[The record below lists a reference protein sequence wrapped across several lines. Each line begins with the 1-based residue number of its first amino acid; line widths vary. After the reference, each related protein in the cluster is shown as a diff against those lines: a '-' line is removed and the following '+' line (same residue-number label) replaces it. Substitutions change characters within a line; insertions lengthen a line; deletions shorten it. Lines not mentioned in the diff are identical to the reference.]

1 MKGALNHF
9 QTLNALKT
17 RKDLSMILFGESLN
31 VISNVIGKEFK
42 EPDPA
47 KRNPEPIQKEVIE
60 QKEKGMDYIDI
71 NLGPAKKFGT
81 ELMPWV
87 VNVVQ
92 EAVPGMPLLLDS
104 SNIDAIEAGLKVAKP
119 ADKPHIVNSI
129 MARPERYEV
138 MVPMTAKYDADFVAL
153 MWGPEGLPR
162 DENERAALAVE
173 LLYFANEAGIP
184 NEKIWVD
191 GIVTPVNIQQPQA
204 ISLMEFQGM
213 LQDIAPGARSTCGLS
228 NISNGPPNHLRPI
241 LNQTYMVML
250 MKHGMESVISDPLD
264 TQLTAIAK
272 GQRQDIVD
280 LIYGIMD
287 GNQPDMASLD
297 KEMQDYA
304 KTVNVILGN
313 TLYSDSW
320 LEL

>member
-1 MKGALNHF
+1 
-9 QTLNALKT
+9 
-17 RKDLSMILFGESLN
+17 MILFGESLN
-31 VISNVIGKEFK
+31 VISNVIGKQFK
-42 EPDPA
+42 EADPA
-47 KRNPEPIQKEVIE
+47 KRDPEPIQKEVIM

-119 ADKPHIVNSI
+119 ASKPHIVNSI
-129 MARPERYEV
+129 MARPERYEK
-138 MVPMTAKYDADFVAL
+138 MVPMTAQYDADFVAL

-204 ISLMEFQGM
+204 ISLMQFQGM
-213 LQDIAPGARSTCGLS
+213 LQDIAPGAQSTCGLS

-250 MKHGMESVISDPLD
+250 QKYGMASVISDPLD
-264 TQLTAIAK
+264 EKLTAIAK
-272 GQRQDIVD
+272 GKHPEIVD
-280 LIYGIMD
+280 LVYSIMD
-287 GNQPDMASLD
+287 GTQPDMASLS
-297 KEMQDYA
+297 KELSDYA

>member
-1 MKGALNHF
+1 ML
-9 QTLNALKT
+9 L
-17 RKDLSMILFGESLN
+17 IGESLN
-31 VISNVIGKEFK
+31 VISKKIGRAFK
-42 EPDPA
+42 ERDP
-47 KRNPEPIQKEVIE
+47 KPIQEE
-60 QKEKGMDYIDI
+60 ALFQREKGMDYIDI
-71 NLGPAKKFGT
+71 NLGPAKKDGH

-87 VNVVQ
+87 VKTVQ
-92 EAVPGMPLLLDS
+92 EVVSDTPLALDT
-104 SNIDAIEAGLKVAKP
+104 SNIDAIAAALKVAKEVP
-119 ADKPHIVNSI
+119 GKPHIINSI
-129 MARPERYEV
+129 MCRPERYEK
-138 MVPMTAKYDADFVAL
+138 MVPIAAETNADFIAL

-162 DENERAALAVE
+162 DENERAALCVE
-173 LLYFANEAGIP
+173 LLYFANEAGIA

-204 ISLMEFQGM
+204 ISLMNFQGM
-213 LQDIAPGARSTCGLS
+213 IPDICPGAKSTCGLS
-228 NISNGPPNHLRPI
+228 NISNGPPDHLRPI

-250 MKHGMESVISDPLD
+250 QKHGMVSVIADPRD
-264 TQLTAIAK
+264 DQLIAIAK

-287 GNQPDMASLD
+287 GKDPNMASLS

-304 KTVNVILGN
+304 KTVNVILGR